1 MPRKRRED
9 QTLFGRARQLFLT
22 GLVIILPLIV
32 TIWVLRVLFDLVH
45 GVSTPIIL
53 RILGLLRLPYIDDPT
68 FTEYAAPLIGITLTL
83 LLIFLVG
90 LLATNLLG
98 RRFVAAFDA
107 LMLRIPLIKG
117 IYGSAR
123 QLLNA
128 FNQKATAFQRV
139 VAVEY
144 PRPGVFT
151 VGFVTR
157 SEAILRPSGS
167 GKAISGYTLVF
178 LPTTPN
184 PTSGWLAAVP
194 DEEIV
199 PLDVSV
205 EEGIK
210 LIVSGG
216 LVVPPAW
223 GGR

>member
-1 MPRKRRED
+1 VEE
-9 QTLFGRARQLFLT
+9 QTLLGRGRQLFLT
-22 GLVIILPLIV
+22 GLVIILPLII
-32 TIWVLRVLFDLVH
+32 TIWVLRLLFDLVH

-53 RILGLLRLPYIDDPT
+53 KLLALLRLPYLDEPV
-68 FTEYAAPLIGITLTL
+68 FTEYAVPLIGVFLTL
-83 LLIFLVG
+83 LLIFLCG

-98 RRFVAAFDA
+98 RRFVAAFDSV
-107 LMLRIPLIKG
+107 MLRIPLIKG
-117 IYGSAR
+117 IYGAAR

-151 VGFVTR
+151 IGFVTR
-157 SEAILRPSGS
+157 DGATLGAGPGGEPM
-167 GKAISGYTLVF
+167 SGYTLVF

-184 PTSGWLAAVP
+184 PTSGWLAAVRR
-194 DEEIV
+194 EEVV
-199 PLDVSV
+199 PLGLSV

-216 LVVPPAW
+216 LVVPPGW

>member
-1 MPRKRRED
+1 MARRRRED
-9 QTLFGRARQLFLT
+9 QTPLGRVRQLFLT

-32 TIWVLRVLFDLVH
+32 TIWVLRLLFDLAN
-45 GVSTPIIL
+45 GFSTPIIL
-53 RILGLLRLPYIDDPT
+53 KILALLRMPYVDDPA
-68 FTEYAAPLIGITLTL
+68 FAGYAAPLIGIAVTLILIL
-83 LLIFLVG
+83 LAGV
-90 LLATNLLG
+90 LATNLLG
-98 RRFVAAFDA
+98 RRFVASFDA

-117 IYGSAR
+117 IYGAAR

-139 VAVEY
+139 VVVEY

-157 SEAILRPSGS
+157 QDVSLGAAA
-167 GKAISGYTLVF
+167 GKTRDGLTLVF
-178 LPTTPN
+178 LPTTPS

-194 DEEIV
+194 EKDVV
-199 PLDVSV
+199 PLDLSV

-216 LVVPPAW
+216 LVVPQDW